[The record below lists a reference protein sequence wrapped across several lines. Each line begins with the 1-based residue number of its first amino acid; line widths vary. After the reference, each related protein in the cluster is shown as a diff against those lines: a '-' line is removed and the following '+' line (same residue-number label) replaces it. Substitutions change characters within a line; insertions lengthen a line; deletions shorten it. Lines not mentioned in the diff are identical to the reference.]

1 MIDKTTTDYSLYL
14 CTDRNCIQDRDFYQI
29 VEQAVQG
36 GCTLVQLREKNF
48 STREFIQEAK
58 GIKAITDKYNIPL
71 IINDRVDICLAV
83 NAAGVHLGQ
92 EDMPVSDAR
101 RLLGSEK
108 IIGCS
113 AHNINEALLAE
124 QEGADYLGVGAI
136 FTTATKKDT
145 VATSIQTLGEI
156 CEKVKIPV
164 VAIGGLKEEN
174 VKELTGTNIS
184 GIAVVS
190 AIMAAK
196 EPKKEAQHLQTIV
209 KDIVKCY

>member
-1 MIDKTTTDYSLYL
+1 MDKTTIDYSLYL
-14 CTDRNCIQDRDFYQI
+14 CTDRNCMDGRDFYRI

-36 GCTLVQLREKNF
+36 GCTLVQLREKNLG
-48 STREFIQEAK
+48 TREFIQAAK

-83 NAAGVHLGQ
+83 DAAGVHLGQ

-101 RLLGSEK
+101 KLLGSEK

-113 AHNINEALLAE
+113 AHNIEEALLAE
-124 QEGADYLGVGAI
+124 KDGADYLGVGAI

-145 VATSIQTLGEI
+145 VATSIHTLREI
-156 CEKVKIPV
+156 CEKVKLPV
-164 VAIGGLKEEN
+164 VAIGGVKEEN

-196 EPKKEAQHLQTIV
+196 EPKIAAQHLQTMV
-209 KDIVKCY
+209 KDMVKCN